1 MHLPLTSQPPSRIQP
16 PGRIQPPSQGR
27 PGQPEPARS
36 AGSR

>member
-1 MHLPLTSQPPSRIQP
+1 MHLPLTSQPPS
-16 PGRIQPPSQGR
+16 RIQPPSQGR